1 MEEKIK
7 KLLVEEFDNMKR
19 IVPWD
24 GMYDS
29 LIKKLIKLVTDD
41 VMKVDID
48 LEVSAEHQMMKDRN
62 KIWPDKD

>member
-29 LIKKLIKLVTDD
+29 LIKKLIKLFDEEKNGNIQ
-41 VMKVDID
+41 KV
-48 LEVSAEHQMMKDRN
+48 HN
-62 KIWPDKD
+62 

>member
-29 LIKKLIKLVTDD
+29 LIKKLIKLFDEEKNGNIQ
-41 VMKVDID
+41 KVHNW
-48 LEVSAEHQMMKDRN
+48 V
-62 KIWPDKD
+62 